1 MDPRLRTQV
10 TGERT
15 SGLQGFFGG
24 GRAAVAVFPAR
35 AALSSDPQ
43 TPAPGA
49 QLSVVA
55 LLQVTGSGLG
65 GPGLVQGCTR
75 TPGRPHLHFC
85 LHLRLHWQGPRG
97 CRGCG
102 SSASCHP
109 LPPSPTPAGGREEE
123 KRGGRGS
130 TGTPSSAG
138 LHLTAR
144 MDGVSWGPAAGG
156 LV

>member
-1 MDPRLRTQV
+1 M
-10 TGERT
+10 
-15 SGLQGFFGG
+15 
-24 GRAAVAVFPAR
+24 AVFPAR

-49 QLSVVA
+49 QLIVVA

-75 TPGRPHLHFC
+75 TPERPHLQFC

-109 LPPSPTPAGGREEE
+109 LPPFPPPRQEGGRRRREEE
-123 KRGGRGS
+123 GAQLGPPAALAS
-130 TGTPSSAG
+130 TSR
-138 LHLTAR
+138 AR

-156 LV
+156 LL